1 MKIVLLNGKI
11 DREKVDIL
19 QHRLN
24 GVCGF
29 REIVLGYNST
39 EIIFH
44 EKLIKKAMQIIEEEC
59 GMIIERIC
67 EVPEL
72 SKRPIT
78 GKF

>member
-11 DREKVDIL
+11 DREKAKTL
-19 QHRLN
+19 QNRLN

-39 EIIFH
+39 EIIFL
-44 EKLIKKAMQIIEEEC
+44 EKSIKKAMQIIEEEC
-59 GMIIERIC
+59 GMVIERIC
-67 EVPEL
+67 EVPM
-72 SKRPIT
+72 SKRYIT